1 LKKDKNNNNK
11 KNRKEEDGFID
22 DNNLIDKSDD
32 KFTTDEDEF
41 LDEVN
46 KLTQGMKKSKL
57 KSVFELIG
65 KPKQY
70 NLQKLNSGIDKN
82 LYVELLSLLEKYNIM
97 VHFKL
102 DYNLEKK
109 YRFIVEEVFSQG
121 VDEDN
126 KKTVKAFV
134 YEDFH
139 PEIISPLDEDEEY

>member
-11 KNRKEEDGFID
+11 KIRKDDDNFID
-22 DNNLIDKSDD
+22 DDNLIDKSGDQY
-32 KFTTDEDEF
+32 TTDEDDF

-46 KLTQGMKKSKL
+46 KLTHGKKKIKL

-65 KPKQY
+65 KPKKY

-82 LYVELLSLLEKYNIM
+82 LYVELLSLLEKYNVM

-102 DYNLEKK
+102 DYSLVEK
-109 YRFIVEEVFSQG
+109 YRFIVEEVFLQG

-139 PEIISPLDEDEEY
+139 PEIISPLDEDEEF

>member
-11 KNRKEEDGFID
+11 KSRKNEDNYID
-22 DNNLIDKSDD
+22 DDNLSDKSDD
-32 KFTTDEDEF
+32 QYTTDEDEF

-46 KLTQGMKKSKL
+46 KLTNGKKNTRL

-65 KPKQY
+65 KPKNY
-70 NLQKLNSGIDKN
+70 SLQKLNSGINKN
-82 LYVELLSLLEKYNIM
+82 LYVKLLSLLEKYNVM

-102 DYNLEKK
+102 EYNLDEK
-109 YRFIVEEVFSQG
+109 YRFIVEEVFVQG
-121 VDEDN
+121 VEDEN

-139 PEIISPLDEDEEY
+139 PEIISPHEEDEEF

>member
-1 LKKDKNNNNK
+1 MKKDKNNNNRK
-11 KNRKEEDGFID
+11 HRKEDDGFAD
-22 DNNLIDKSDD
+22 DDNLIDKSDD
-32 KFTTDEDEF
+32 KYTTDEDEF

-46 KLTQGMKKSKL
+46 KLTQGKKKSKL

-70 NLQKLNSGIDKN
+70 NLLKLNSGIDKD
-82 LYVELLSLLEKYNIM
+82 LYVGLLSLLEKYNVM

-102 DYNLEKK
+102 DYDFEEK
-109 YRFIVEEVFSQG
+109 YRFIVEEVFLQG

-126 KKTVKAFV
+126 KKSVKAFV

-139 PEIISPLDEDEEY
+139 PEIISPLDEDEEF